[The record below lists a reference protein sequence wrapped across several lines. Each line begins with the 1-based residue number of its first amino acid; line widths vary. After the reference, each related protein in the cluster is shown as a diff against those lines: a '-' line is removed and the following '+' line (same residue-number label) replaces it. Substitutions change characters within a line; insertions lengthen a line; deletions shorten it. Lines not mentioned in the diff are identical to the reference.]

1 MYFCGSK
8 ILEDRGELYLSYR
21 YNDIISGFS
30 LFIFHT
36 PLLLKV
42 GSLYDSLVRAY
53 NCKYA
58 WYVASGLTGI
68 MIYILVFHF
77 FFSYTLASKSG
88 ITI

>member
-1 MYFCGSK
+1 MG
-8 ILEDRGELYLSYR
+8 L
-21 YNDIISGFS
+21 
-30 LFIFHT
+30 
-36 PLLLKV
+36 
-42 GSLYDSLVRAY
+42 LYDSLVRAY

-88 ITI
+88 SLYDSLIRAHNRKYAWYEVMNL